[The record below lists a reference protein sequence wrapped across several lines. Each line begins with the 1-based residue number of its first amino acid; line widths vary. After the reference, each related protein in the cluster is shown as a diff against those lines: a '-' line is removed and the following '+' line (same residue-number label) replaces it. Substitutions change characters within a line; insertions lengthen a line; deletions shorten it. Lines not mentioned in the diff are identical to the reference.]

1 MLKKEFH
8 IDINYEV
15 FWKDI
20 QVVLD
25 CISSKAFR
33 FKTFVADP
41 FQIILT
47 KEKQQHHDIPESPRK
62 NASRGL
68 DLRKA
73 DEIHRWFAS
82 SEFLYSAEEGF
93 LKRTCSEPV
102 AKG

>member
-47 KEKQQHHDIPESPRK
+47 KEKQ
-62 NASRGL
+62 
-68 DLRKA
+68 
-73 DEIHRWFAS
+73 
-82 SEFLYSAEEGF
+82 
-93 LKRTCSEPV
+93 
-102 AKG
+102 